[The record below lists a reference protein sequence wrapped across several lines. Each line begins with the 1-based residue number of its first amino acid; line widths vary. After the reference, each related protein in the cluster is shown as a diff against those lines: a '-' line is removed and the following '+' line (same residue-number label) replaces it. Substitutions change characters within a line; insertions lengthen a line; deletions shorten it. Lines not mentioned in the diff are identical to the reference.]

1 MALGGAFRS
10 GEGGVAM
17 LKRTIGPPLYQRG
30 YDILSLLG
38 EIAEPLG
45 QRILIIGGKTA
56 LSVTRD
62 ELATSLEQRGLEV
75 VGLEWYGGQ
84 CSWSNIHKLSDI
96 ARSTKAQC
104 LVGVG
109 GGRSLDS
116 VKAVA
121 FASGLPLVTVP
132 TIAATCA
139 AWTPLAAIYD
149 DNGKYLEFSRK
160 AALPQAVIADTKI
173 IAEAPVRYLVS
184 GLGDTLAKWYELAAS
199 TRGRKLQAPV
209 EAGLRLGKL
218 CKDIIT
224 KEGPAAYQSVE
235 KGQASESLDQVVDA
249 IIAIAGCVSGL
260 GGDEARTAAAHAIY
274 SGLTAME
281 ATHQMVH
288 GEIVGFS
295 ILAQLALEDRPKV
308 EVEEFL
314 RLSSQIGL
322 PITLGQLG
330 IDQLTDGDWQQIA
343 DLSLA
348 VEDMAAMPFPS
359 LFRCFTA
366 DPLTPLANILLTP
379 SPMKKHDKGQDTP
392 PLSRRTFLL
401 S

>member
-1 MALGGAFRS
+1 
-10 GEGGVAM
+10 M

-30 YDILSLLG
+30 YGIISLVG
-38 EIAEPLG
+38 EIVAPLG
-45 QRILIIGGKTA
+45 KDILIIGGETA
-56 LSVTRD
+56 LSVTHD
-62 ELATSLEQRGLEV
+62 YLATSLEQAGLQV
-75 VGLEWYGGQ
+75 IGVEWYGGQ
-84 CSWSNIHKLSDI
+84 CSWSNIHKLS
-96 ARSTKAQC
+96 AQAGSTQAQC

-109 GGRSLDS
+109 GGRALDT

-149 DNGKYLEFSRK
+149 DDGKYLEFSRK
-160 AALPQAVIADTKI
+160 AALPQAVIVDTKI

-199 TRGRKLQAPV
+199 TRGQKLAAPV

-218 CKDIIT
+218 CKDIIIN
-224 KEGPAAYQSVE
+224 EGPAAYQSVE
-235 KGQASESLDQVVDA
+235 KGQTSESIEQVVDA

-288 GEIVGFS
+288 GEIVGFG
-295 ILAQLALEDRPKV
+295 ILAQLALENRPMV
-308 EVEEFL
+308 EVQEFL
-314 RLSSQIGL
+314 RLSCQIGL
-322 PITLGQLG
+322 PITLDQLG
-330 IDQLTDGDWQQIA
+330 IDQLTDHDWQQIA
-343 DLSLA
+343 ALSLA
-348 VEDMAAMPFPS
+348 VEDMAAMPFS
-359 LFRCFTA
+359 VTDIMVIEAIRQA
-366 DPLTPLANILLTP
+366 DAWGQKFLETGYLA
-379 SPMKKHDKGQDTP
+379 
-392 PLSRRTFLL
+392 
-401 S
+401 